1 MGWLD
6 NILIVFLLSVLL
18 CLSFVRA
25 LLPSE
30 SSPRFTHDVIEWRL
44 VYCTSFCESTIASR
58 VCLFVLVACDQIR
71 ELAVQFK
78 TAALQRQNEDSTL
91 EQVKLLDIR
100 LVCFSLALV
109 FIACVRVPSNC
120 FNVIRI
126 IRFAFALSWSWLMW
140 MWV

>member
-100 LVCFSLALV
+100 LVCFSSHS
-109 FIACVRVPSNC
+109 FSPRVYGCRQTASTSFESHVLRSCYPG
-120 FNVIRI
+120 
-126 IRFAFALSWSWLMW
+126 LG
-140 MWV
+140 

>member
-6 NILIVFLLSVLL
+6 NILIVFLLSVPL

-100 LVCFSLALV
+100 LVCFSSHS
-109 FIACVRVPSNC
+109 FSPRVYGCRQTASTSFESHVLRSCYPG
-120 FNVIRI
+120 
-126 IRFAFALSWSWLMW
+126 LG
-140 MWV
+140 